1 MASKTKIELVVAAD
15 EPALFYSS
23 VQQAETDLE
32 AIDVRNG
39 VYPIAYGPDGQVFYL
54 EAIGDR
60 VRIAQVEGL
69 PPKPDDL
76 RTLLLRYLSAT
87 GVHDVGE
94 AESLGSLLA
103 RCDAAVD

>member
-1 MASKTKIELVVAAD
+1 MATDSKINLIVAAD

-23 VQQAETDLE
+23 VSQAEMDLE
-32 AIDVRNG
+32 AIDVRDG
-39 VYPIAYGPDGQVFYL
+39 VYPVGYGPDGQVFRL

-60 VRIAQVEGL
+60 VRISQVEGL

-76 RTLLLRYLSAT
+76 RALLLRYLSAT
-87 GVHDVGE
+87 GVHDVEE
-94 AESLGSLLA
+94 AEPLGSLLA

>member
-1 MASKTKIELVVAAD
+1 MAITSKIKLVVAAD

-23 VQQAETDLE
+23 VSLAEMDLE
-32 AIDVRNG
+32 AIDVRDG
-39 VYPIAYGPDGQVFYL
+39 VYPVGYGPEGQVFKL

-60 VRIAQVEGL
+60 VRISQVAGL

-76 RTLLLRYLSAT
+76 RALLLRYLSAA
-87 GVHDVGE
+87 GVSDVE
-94 AESLGSLLA
+94 QAEPLGILLA